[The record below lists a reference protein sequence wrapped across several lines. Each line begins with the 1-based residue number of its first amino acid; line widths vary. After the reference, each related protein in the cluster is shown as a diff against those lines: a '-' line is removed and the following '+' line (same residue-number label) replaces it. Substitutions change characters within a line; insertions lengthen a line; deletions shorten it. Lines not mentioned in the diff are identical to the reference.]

1 MKKGIILTFSFLIL
15 AFFGFYI
22 YKNNYFIPESQESI
36 YQRRIKIFEKT
47 IKEFENSRTGRIDL
61 TSTIILRWRIKDFKA
76 NENDIE
82 YCENESQN
90 VKYICEINNE
100 DWYGSETKTE
110 LPKNELKS
118 LAIFID
124 GKYIKLDVSQM
135 FNPNFSGEL
144 NKSQFQIKKF
154 KHYYLLFGFFS
165 DGAGTYTAHWK
176 IQNEKAERI
185 KISNNDEDF
194 QWQNFK

>member
-15 AFFGFYI
+15 VFFGFYS
-22 YKNNYFIPESQESI
+22 YNNNYFIPESPESI
-36 YQRRIKIFEKT
+36 DQRRIKIFEKT
-47 IKEFENSRTGRIDL
+47 TKEFKNYRFGRIDL
-61 TSTIILRWRIKDFKA
+61 TSTINLRWRIKDFKA
-76 NENDIE
+76 SENDIE

-124 GKYIKLDVSQM
+124 GKYIKLEVSQM

-144 NKSQFQIKKF
+144 NKDQFQIKKF
-154 KHYYLLFGFFS
+154 KHFHLLLGFFS
-165 DGAGTYTAHWK
+165 DGAGTYTVHWK
-176 IQNEKAERI
+176 IQDGKAERI
-185 KISNNDEDF
+185 KISNDDVDF
-194 QWQNFK
+194 QWQKFK